1 MDIYENNI
9 PRDEEKQTPQVE
21 FLPQEPQIEEIVE
34 LRVEEPFEPQF
45 EEIAEPQ
52 VTYIPQEPQMP
63 YNPWENQ
70 DEYTPKRRKVSP
82 FEDSPYVPY
91 SSYQQ
96 SKAPRKPK
104 KKIKIW
110 KPLVAIL
117 LAACLVAGTYVIT
130 TDMVNAKWESRVGEL
145 SAQFDAKLTDLEKKM
160 ESTTTEVVL
169 MPNTTNEEAEGYYT
183 PSQVYAANVNS
194 VVLITN
200 RYTNNQGAASVSGG
214 SGFVVSKNGYIVTNH
229 HVVDGNGTITVTT
242 TNGTEYT
249 ATVIGSD
256 DANDVALIKVNALN
270 LRPVTLG
277 SSAQAI
283 VGDQVAVIGNAL
295 GELTS
300 SLTVG
305 YISGKERDITT
316 EGVAIN
322 MLQTDAAIN
331 SGNSGGPLFNMRG
344 EVIGITTAKYSG
356 NSSSG
361 ASIEGIGFA
370 IPIDDVIGILSD
382 LANYG
387 YVTSGYLGVMVSDMD
402 ATAASYYGM
411 PVGAYIQEVT
421 PGYAAEKAGLRA
433 KDIIVELGGYEVT
446 NLTTLTRALRQFKP
460 GDETIIVVYRSGQLL
475 TLNIVLDAKPAEEIE
490 ETTPETVPE
499 NTIGGNGFSDW
510 WSGFLPPSFGN
521 NG

>member
-1 MDIYENNI
+1 MDTYHNNI
-9 PRDEEKQTPQVE
+9 PHEEESQTPQME
-21 FLPQEPQIEEIVE
+21 FSPQEPQVEEIVE
-34 LRVEEPFEPQF
+34 PRF
-45 EEIAEPQ
+45 EEVGEPE

-63 YNPWENQ
+63 YSPWENQ
-70 DEYTPKRRKVSP
+70 DEYTPRKKKVSP
-82 FEDSPYVPY
+82 FEDSPYV
-91 SSYQQ
+91 SYASYHQD
-96 SKAPRKPK
+96 SKPRKPK
-104 KKIKIW
+104 KKIKFW
-110 KPLVAIL
+110 KPVVAIL

-145 SAQFDAKLTDLEKKM
+145 TEQFDAKMASLEKKLDANGSSVVLVPSTTG
-160 ESTTTEVVL
+160 EST
-169 MPNTTNEEAEGYYT
+169 EGLYT

-200 RYTNNQGAASVSGG
+200 RFTNSQGATAVSGG
-214 SGFVVSKNGYIVTNH
+214 SGFIVSKDGYIVTNH
-229 HVVDGNGTITVTT
+229 HVVEGNGAITVIT

-256 DANDVALIKVNALN
+256 DTNDVALIKVNALN

-277 SSAQAI
+277 SSAQTI
-283 VGDQVAVIGNAL
+283 VGDQVAAIGNPL

-300 SLTVG
+300 TLTVV
-305 YISGKERDITT
+305 YISAKERDITT
-316 EGVAIN
+316 EGVVIN

-361 ASIEGIGFA
+361 ASIEGVGFA

-382 LANYG
+382 LADYG
-387 YVTSGYLGVMVSDMD
+387 YVTSGYLGVEVADMN
-402 ATAASYYGM
+402 AEVANYYGM
-411 PVGAYIQEVT
+411 PVGAYIQKII

-433 KDIIVELGGYEVT
+433 KDIIVELGGYDV
-446 NLTTLTRALRQFKP
+446 NNVSGLTRALRHYKP
-460 GDETIIVVYRSGQLL
+460 GEETIIVVYRGGQKL
-475 TLNIVLDAKPAEEIE
+475 TLNIVLDAIPVEEPE
-490 ETTPETVPE
+490 ATTPETVPGG
-499 NTIGGNGFSDW
+499 TSGGNGFSDW
-510 WSGFLPPSFGN
+510 WSGFLPPFFGN